1 MSMENWNQVLN
12 LALSSDN
19 INKFLS
25 SIYLISWIFIGNY
38 IFLNLFISILLD
50 GFNVEGGNI
59 EDDED
64 DDPTKDIFE
73 EDNGNDLMIGIDN
86 NHHLHQDQ
94 SNNT

>member
-1 MSMENWNQVLN
+1 MENWNQVLM
-12 LALSSDN
+12 LAISSDDV
-19 INKFLS
+19 NKFLS

-59 EDDED
+59 EEDED

-73 EDNGNDLMIGIDN
+73 EDNGNDLMIGSDN
-86 NHHLHQDQ
+86 NHEHHLH
-94 SNNT
+94 

>member
-64 DDPTKDIFE
+64 DDPNKDVFE
-73 EDNGNDLMIGIDN
+73 EDNGND
-86 NHHLHQDQ
+86 
-94 SNNT
+94 